1 MALEKSDTRNKILD
15 TAAEIIGREKNLNLT
30 IREIAGRAGVN
41 LASVNYYF
49 GSKEKLLEEVEMQ
62 LMENIRQIY
71 TNLENKS
78 LPIKER
84 LINWA
89 DKLIKNL
96 IDYPGIIYLIGTRVL
111 ERENTSLN
119 FYLGL
124 LETDITPLVRELTGL
139 RNDEEVKYKVLQLI
153 SGIVYP
159 ALIISSDNEA
169 SGIDITEDTIR
180 RKYVTALV
188 TSI

>member
-1 MALEKSDTRNKILD
+1 MSPEKSDTRTKILE

-49 GSKEKLLEEVEMQ
+49 GSKEKLFEEVEMQ
-62 LMENIRQIY
+62 LMENIRLIY
-71 TNLENKS
+71 TNLENRS

-89 DKLIKNL
+89 DNLIKNL

-119 FYLGL
+119 IYLGL
-124 LETDITPLVRELTGL
+124 LETDITPLVRELT
-139 RNDEEVKYKVLQLI
+139 VL
-153 SGIVYP
+153 
-159 ALIISSDNEA
+159 
-169 SGIDITEDTIR
+169 
-180 RKYVTALV
+180 
-188 TSI
+188 